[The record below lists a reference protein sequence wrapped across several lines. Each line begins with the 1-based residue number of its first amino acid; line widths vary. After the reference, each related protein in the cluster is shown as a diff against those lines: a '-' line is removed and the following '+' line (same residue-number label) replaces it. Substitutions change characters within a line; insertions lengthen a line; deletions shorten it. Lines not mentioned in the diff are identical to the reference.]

1 MIVPR
6 APQLGRM
13 LRYVGTPLLGL
24 VIWDLLVVLT
34 FKLLHWEWIGSK
46 NVPLALYG
54 SAIGII
60 VGFRNNSA
68 YSRWWEA
75 RGLWG
80 QIVNNSRSLARQVY
94 TSMQCSPAAPAAEI
108 LACQEIRTRVI
119 HLQIAYV
126 HALRQQL
133 RGLDALATVR
143 EALSPE
149 EITDEELNR
158 FAGQKN
164 LPLGIQREMGTLLRE
179 AHTRG
184 WVNSLEWQAMD
195 RNLDDLMDAQ
205 GGSERI
211 KNTPMPKQYDFFP
224 MLFVRMYCVLLPIG
238 MVESLGWFTPLGS
251 TLVGFM
257 FLALDKIGRDLEDPF
272 DNTVYD
278 IPLTAICRTIEINL
292 RQLLNETKLPAPEV
306 PINGVLW

>member
-6 APQLGRM
+6 APQLKRM
-13 LRYVGTPLLGL
+13 LQYVGLPLLGL
-24 VIWDLLVVLT
+24 AVWDVLIVVAY
-34 FKLLHWEWIGSK
+34 KVLHWQWVGSK
-46 NVPLALYG
+46 GVPLALYG

-68 YSRWWEA
+68 YGRWWEA

-94 TSMQCSPAAPAAEI
+94 TVVQCGAAPGSEEAA
-108 LACQEIRTRVI
+108 ACAALRARLI
-119 HLQIAYV
+119 HLQIAFV

-133 RGLDALATVR
+133 RGLDPFAEIRVV
-143 EALSPE
+143 LSPA
-149 EITDEELNR
+149 ELPDAELAVY
-158 FAGQKN
+158 AGQKN
-164 LPLGIQREMGTLLRE
+164 LSLAIQRTMSSLLRE
-179 AHTRG
+179 AHARG
-184 WVNSLEWQAMD
+184 WVNGLEWQAMD

-205 GGSERI
+205 GGAERI

-224 MLFVRMYCVLLPIG
+224 MLFVRIYCILLPIG
-238 MVESLGWFTPLGS
+238 MVETLGWFTPLGS

-272 DNTVYD
+272 DNAIYD
-278 IPLTAICRTIEINL
+278 VPLTAICRTIEINL
-292 RQLLNETKLPAPEV
+292 RQVLNETVLPAAEIPV
-306 PINGVLW
+306 RGVLW